1 MTLTSA
7 EYKALLAHID
17 AGFAAVTA
25 SQLTTTQKVDNV
37 LAIVSRFGTPAP
49 APTTPASLAI
59 RTQPVGAASG
69 VALGTQPV
77 IEIRDAQ
84 GSLVGTAT
92 NTVTASLASGSGI
105 LSGTVAVA
113 AVAGVATFTNLVI
126 TGAGTDTV
134 QFSATGLS
142 GVVSGSVTIS
152 PQGSGLWPNL
162 PVGMTILRDDEAGYT
177 TPPTQADGAWTGMP
191 QTGNPSGWG
200 TLNPNGYLSVVT
212 DATAPINPTKVL
224 RAKFPSGFSGG
235 PGVGTCYYY
244 HPTATEMYWGVLWK
258 VASPYTFSNSQAQKI
273 CQGIWAD
280 YNNPASSL
288 VCELGGSSFPAEF
301 KMVASNFPV
310 DAGYHAG
317 TGPGTTATGVLAD
330 TWYMIE
336 YYAKYSTG
344 VGHVNTDGVFKEWVS
359 KWNGVS
365 WDAAVLNINL
375 TNLQY
380 PNNAGG
386 NLFELYTGWSGTL
399 TKPLDEFVFY
409 GGNILAKA

>member
-1 MTLTSA
+1 MTVTELKTITTR
-7 EYKALLAHID
+7 ID
-17 AGFAAVTA
+17 AEAAKIDALALKVDQVITMLTA
-25 SQLTTTQKVDNV
+25 SRGGSIVGGAGTPTA
-37 LAIVSRFGTPAP
+37 LAIT
-49 APTTPASLAI
+49 
-59 RTQPVGAASG
+59 TQPVGAASG
-69 VALGTQPV
+69 VALGTQPIV
-77 IEIRDAQ
+77 RIVDN
-84 GSLVGTAT
+84 VGATCTTAT

-126 TGAGTDTV
+126 TGAGTDTI
-134 QFSATGLS
+134 QFSASGLS

-162 PVGMTILRDDEAGYT
+162 PGGMTILRDDEAGYT

-191 QTGNPSGWG
+191 QTGNPLGWG

-212 DATAPINPTKVL
+212 DATAPINTTKIL
-224 RAKFPSGFSGG
+224 RAKYPSGFVGG
-235 PGVGTCYYY
+235 PGVGTCYYFY
-244 HPTATEMYWGVLWK
+244 PNATEMYWSVIWK
-258 VASPYTFSNSQAQKI
+258 VASPYTFSNSQAQKV
-273 CQGIWAD
+273 CQAMWAD
-280 YNNPASSL
+280 YANPASSL

-301 KMVASNFPV
+301 KIVPSNFPV
-310 DAGYHAG
+310 DTTYHAG
-317 TGPGTTATGVLAD
+317 TGAGTTATGVLAD

-344 VGHVNTDGVFKEWVS
+344 AGHVNADGILKEWVS
-359 KWNGVS
+359 KWNGSS

-375 TNLQY
+375 SNIQY